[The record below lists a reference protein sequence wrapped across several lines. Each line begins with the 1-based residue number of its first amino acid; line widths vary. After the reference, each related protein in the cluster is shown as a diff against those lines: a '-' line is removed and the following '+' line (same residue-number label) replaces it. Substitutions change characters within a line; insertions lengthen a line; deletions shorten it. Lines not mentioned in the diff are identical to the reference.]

1 MIHSFPADFK
11 IMKEKGNSF
20 YAIPIIGEN
29 GVKKYGVEGDYKG
42 PEDDCVVTDERIYR
56 AKSVKDA
63 ISIAEKDGLECLIH
77 IEEVNSNIGRKYE

>member
-29 GVKKYGVEGDYKG
+29 GVKKYGVEGDYK
-42 PEDDCVVTDERIYR
+42 
-56 AKSVKDA
+56 
-63 ISIAEKDGLECLIH
+63 
-77 IEEVNSNIGRKYE
+77 